1 MEVPDILAWVKPNE
15 LLVTTG
21 FPLRYGRTG
30 ELLDD
35 TDLSDLVDGLA
46 RRGVAAL
53 AVKTGRYLDELP
65 EAMLHMAEQ
74 RGLPLLVLPVTAG
87 FDEVIS
93 EVFTKLVAKQSAA
106 LDIADRLHRSLTS
119 IVLEGGDLPQIAA
132 EFAALFDVSVLIC
145 SPDGRVLTEAGD
157 SAALNAL
164 PLFESTGRFLTERVA
179 VGLQN
184 APKGFPGQLA
194 LTRVVAGGTD
204 HGRMVAYAGT
214 HELGAVVVQAL
225 ERAATV
231 AALAVTKQ
239 LAVAAVESSSAATFS
254 ATH

>member
-1 MEVPDILAWVKPNE
+1 MDRSAKYSSEELQHLPEGGDYRLTVRDVLELPSLRGAEVLAGHGGLRHLVQSVNVMEVPDILAWVKPNE

-106 LDIADRLHRSLTS
+106 LDIADRLHRSFT
-119 IVLEGGDLPQIAA
+119 P
-132 EFAALFDVSVLIC
+132 
-145 SPDGRVLTEAGD
+145 
-157 SAALNAL
+157 
-164 PLFESTGRFLTERVA
+164 
-179 VGLQN
+179 
-184 APKGFPGQLA
+184 
-194 LTRVVAGGTD
+194 
-204 HGRMVAYAGT
+204 
-214 HELGAVVVQAL
+214 
-225 ERAATV
+225 
-231 AALAVTKQ
+231 
-239 LAVAAVESSSAATFS
+239 
-254 ATH
+254 